1 MAYIN
6 SNIDQPDSLPLA
18 IEAINLSKRYS
29 GLVAVDGLSLQI
41 QTGELFGFLGPNG
54 AGKTTTLN
62 MLTTLIQPT
71 SGKATICELD
81 LATQSTEIKNRIG
94 LMPDTPKIYPTL
106 TGRQFIHFVAS
117 LYRLDSETVEERM
130 FRYLNLFDLHQ
141 VVDDQIKSY
150 SYGMQKKILLVS
162 VLIRDPEV
170 LFLDEPTAG
179 LDPKSANTVKQ
190 LLVDLCQNG
199 RTVFMATHILE
210 IAEKVCDRIGI
221 IHQGK
226 LIAAGTLAELRSQ
239 IANTSLEDIF
249 LQLTSGTLSCNA

>member
-1 MAYIN
+1 MIELRRLHRNFGETRAVQDVTFEVTKGEVFGYI
-6 SNIDQPDSLPLA
+6 
-18 IEAINLSKRYS
+18 
-29 GLVAVDGLSLQI
+29 
-41 QTGELFGFLGPNG
+41 GPNG

-190 LLVDLCQNG
+190 ILVDLCQNG

-226 LIAAGTLAELRSQ
+226 LIVVGTLAELRSQ
-239 IANTSLEDIF
+239 IANASLEDIF
-249 LQLTSGTLSCNA
+249 LQLTSGTLSRNA

>member
-1 MAYIN
+1 M
-6 SNIDQPDSLPLA
+6 A
-18 IEAINLSKRYS
+18 IEAINLSKRYG
-29 GLVAVDGLSLQI
+29 GLIAVDELSLQI

-71 SGKATICELD
+71 SGTATICELD
-81 LATQSTEIKNRIG
+81 LETQSTEIKNRIG

-117 LYRLDSETVEERM
+117 LYHLDSRTVEERM
-130 FRYLNLFDLHQ
+130 FHYLDLLDLHQ
-141 VVDDQIKSY
+141 VVDNQIKSY
-150 SYGMQKKILLVS
+150 SYGMQKKTLLVS

-179 LDPKSANTVKQ
+179 LDPRSANTVKQ
-190 LLVDLCQNG
+190 ILTDLCLNG

-210 IAEKVCDRIGI
+210 IAEKICDRIGI
-221 IHQGK
+221 IYQGK
-226 LIAAGTLAELRSQ
+226 LIAVGTLAELRNQ
-239 IANTSLEDIF
+239 IANASLEEIF
-249 LQLTSGTLSCNA
+249 LQLTSGTLSYNA